1 MFDKV
6 NLEEEL
12 KALRN
17 REKLQGEATL
27 SAFRELFQADW
38 EREKAILNSLKR
50 GAESSKLLQPVN
62 LDEERIFSLSEIK
75 KLCLKYR
82 LRFLSTKYFKKDYP
96 QDALAKIK
104 ETEAVTGQKIDA
116 FAILAPASM
125 FKLEDANKDPLLF
138 APLSDGRFYLIHK
151 WGGDLNGWRRIL
163 AWPAKTL
170 ANLLITLTVLS
181 ITLAAII
188 PTDWLLTSG
197 NYFNF
202 YRFGFVGFNLIFL
215 TGIVSYFWL
224 ALNQKFSVEAWN
236 SSTFN

>member
-6 NLEEEL
+6 NLEDEL
-12 KALRN
+12 KALRK
-17 REKLQGEATL
+17 REKAQGEDTL
-27 SAFRELFQADW
+27 NAFKELFQADW
-38 EREKAILNSLKR
+38 EREKAILNSLNK
-50 GAESSKLLQPVN
+50 GAKSSELLIPKN
-62 LDEERIFSLSEIK
+62 LEEDRIFSLGEIK

-96 QDALAKIK
+96 QEALAKIK
-104 ETEAVTGQKIDA
+104 ETEALTGQRIEA

-151 WGGDLNGWRRIL
+151 WGGDLNGWRKTL

-170 ANLLITLTVLS
+170 LNLLITITVLS
-181 ITLAAII
+181 VFFAAII
-188 PTDWLLTSG
+188 PTEWILSG
-197 NYFNF
+197 GSYFNF
-202 YRFGFVGFNLIFL
+202 YRFGFVGFNMIFL

-236 SSTFN
+236 SNTFN